1 MTLEPGQ
8 RLGRYELL
16 HPAGHGGMAT
26 VWMARLTGT
35 RGFQKPV
42 AIKTMLPAI
51 REDPDAEKMFLA
63 EAAVASRIRHPNVV
77 EILDLGEESGVLY
90 LVMEW
95 IYGEPL
101 GVVLAA
107 AAKRGGMPLS
117 LAVRI
122 GTQTCAALH
131 AAHELTDD
139 TGKPLGVVHRDVS
152 PHNVLAGFDG
162 VVKLVDFG
170 IAKVTSEATH
180 LTEIGMVRGKIPY
193 MAPEQI
199 RLEKLDRR
207 TDVFAAGILL
217 YQLTTGRHPFKRN
230 ERNETALAI
239 CDDTPVEKPTSFLP
253 SYPERLERVVLKALE
268 KEPGNR
274 YATAQQFGEDL
285 ARTMPPVLRGGDS
298 QEALQQY
305 LRDLLPERLRHH
317 ADLMR
322 RALAADTGVFAP
334 MAGGRSGLPTA
345 QSSSTLRAVSVS
357 EASGSLVVQEAAHS
371 DDPPASDRT
380 NVPARKKPGA
390 GRTMLAVAAGAV
402 AGAVAIVGLTSSR
415 TPATEPHGAF
425 AQKAP
430 AAAPAAPQETAATPA
445 IASAAPFPTAP
456 DAGLAAPTP
465 APAPTA
471 VHRAPKAKLAK
482 RPSTDH
488 AAGEPPN
495 TGTVLKD
502 PYGP

>member
-1 MTLEPGQ
+1 
-8 RLGRYELL
+8 
-16 HPAGHGGMAT
+16 MAT
-26 VWMARLTGT
+26 VWMARLLGT

-42 AIKTMLPAI
+42 AIKTMLPSI

-77 EILDLGEESGVLY
+77 EILDLGEEDGVLY

-95 IYGEPL
+95 IHGEAL

-122 GTQTCAALH
+122 GAQTCAALH

-139 TGKPLGVVHRDVS
+139 TGKPLGLVHRDVS

-170 IAKVTSEATH
+170 IAKVTAEATH
-180 LTEIGMVRGKIPY
+180 LTEMGMVRGKIAY

-199 RLEKLDRR
+199 RFERLDRR

-217 YQLTTGRHPFKRN
+217 YQLTTGRHPFKRS

-239 CDDTPVEKPTSFLP
+239 CDDSPVEKPTSFLP
-253 SYPERLERVVLKALE
+253 SYPERLERVVVRALE
-268 KEPGNR
+268 KNPADR
-274 YATAQQFGEDL
+274 YATARELEEDL
-285 ARTMPPVLRGGDS
+285 VRTMPPAQRGGS
-298 QEALQQY
+298 QEALQLY
-305 LRDLLPERLRHH
+305 LRDLLPERLTYH
-317 ADLMR
+317 AELIR
-322 RALAADTGVFAP
+322 RALAGDTGGFAP
-334 MAGGRSGLPTA
+334 IPGARSGLPTA

-357 EASGSLVVQEAAHS
+357 DASESLVIKEVVREDGPASGR
-371 DDPPASDRT
+371 AS
-380 NVPARKKPGA
+380 VPERRKPGA
-390 GRTMLAVAAGAV
+390 GRTMLALAAGAV
-402 AGAVAIVGLTSSR
+402 VGAVAIAGLTAARKS
-415 TPATEPHGAF
+415 TEPGAAF
-425 AQKAP
+425 AHHAA
-430 AAAPAAPQETAATPA
+430 AAAPATPREPEEIPA
-445 IASAAPFPTAP
+445 IASAAPFPAAP
-456 DAGLAAPTP
+456 DAGAFSQHESTR
-465 APAPTA
+465 APAAAAGHKVPKPKQA
-471 VHRAPKAKLAK
+471 RRA
-482 RPSTDH
+482 STSSNDH
-488 AAGEPPN
+488 AASEPLN